1 MKEKQGHRVHTQ
13 QECTRDLFLIHCHA
27 FLVFCPVLHRQI
39 NLPWW
44 DQNQKRWCF
53 STHYQEQGPSEW
65 LDADQRTLHSPE
77 CAPNPRRTGK
87 PHCYM
92 GLPNDCDR
100 PQKVRK
106 IIQDSNFDVRS
117 WKIELKDRSKN
128 CTGPPDLRMLP
139 LDLWTQPVTYAFG
152 PWPTHRVS
160 VERLEVQVGVCDAHV
175 SWIRHQRRHHLSL
188 ALHMQLLRNI
198 LEPAKMFCSKL
209 GKSEPVLF
217 SWQNHGVNL
226 PAMHLNTTINTRKV
240 GI

>member
-1 MKEKQGHRVHTQ
+1 MKEKQGHRAHTQ
-13 QECTRDLFLIHCHA
+13 QVRTRDLFLIHCHA
-27 FLVFCPVLHRQI
+27 FLVFCLALHRQI

-87 PHCYM
+87 PHCYT

-106 IIQDSNFDVRS
+106 ITQDSNFDIRS

-128 CTGPPDLRMLP
+128 CTGFPDLRMLP
-139 LDLWTQPVTYAFG
+139 HDLWTQPVTYTPGVRWEAGSTGWCLWCTRVPDSSPEASPSQPCTPYAASQKHFG
-152 PWPTHRVS
+152 T
-160 VERLEVQVGVCDAHV
+160 CKD
-175 SWIRHQRRHHLSL
+175 
-188 ALHMQLLRNI
+188 
-198 LEPAKMFCSKL
+198 
-209 GKSEPVLF
+209 VL
-217 SWQNHGVNL
+217 
-226 PAMHLNTTINTRKV
+226 
-240 GI
+240 